1 MQPRNEAKRPKIF
14 VVGLGPGGRDEITPL
29 ALAALERCDVIV
41 GYSVY
46 IDLVNEIL
54 PGRDARPFPMKH
66 EVERC
71 RSTLALAQSGQVVG
85 IVSSGD
91 PGVYGMAG
99 VMLEVVR
106 ESGFDVDVEIVAGI
120 TACCSA
126 AARIGAPL
134 THDFAVISLSDLL
147 TPWTV
152 IERRL
157 RLAAEA
163 DFVICIYNPSSRK
176 RRDHLVR
183 ACHTIL
189 THRSFDTPAAWVRL
203 AGRAGESFRVMTLAE
218 LADCSEEV
226 DMFCTVFVG
235 NSATHAWDNRL
246 VTPRGY
252 DFSGVSGG

>member
-1 MQPRNEAKRPKIF
+1 MNPRSETKGQKIF

-54 PGRDARPFPMKH
+54 PGKDARPFPMKH

-71 RSTLALAQSGQVVG
+71 RSALALAQSGLVVG
-85 IVSSGD
+85 VVSSGD

-99 VMLEVVR
+99 VMLEVAR
-106 ESGFDVDVEIVAGI
+106 ESGLDVDVEIVAGI

-147 TPWTV
+147 TPWAV
-152 IERRL
+152 IEKRL

-163 DFVICIYNPSSRK
+163 DFVICLYNPSSRK
-176 RRDHLVR
+176 RRDHLAR
-183 ACHTIL
+183 ACRAIL
-189 THRSFDTPAAWVRL
+189 SHRSPETPAAWVRL
-203 AGRAGESFRVMTLAE
+203 AGREGESFRIMTLAE
-218 LADCSEEV
+218 LADCGEI

-235 NSATHAWDNRL
+235 NSATQAWSGRM

-252 DFSGVSGG
+252 DL